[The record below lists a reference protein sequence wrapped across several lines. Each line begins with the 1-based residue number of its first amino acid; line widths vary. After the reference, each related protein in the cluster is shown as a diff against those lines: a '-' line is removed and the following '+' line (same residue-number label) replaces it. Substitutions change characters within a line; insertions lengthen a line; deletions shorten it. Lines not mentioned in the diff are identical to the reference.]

1 MLQSEHT
8 ISKLC
13 RVLKVNRST
22 FYKYNNRKPS
32 ARFRENQELKRL
44 ILQIYTETN
53 YRLGAAKI
61 QILLQREHGVSI
73 SIGRVYRL
81 MKAMDFP
88 KMATVKP
95 KFRYHKPTVSL
106 ACPNLVQQ
114 QFETSQPNKVWTSDI
129 SYIPVKK
136 GFVYLCVILDLF
148 SRKVIAWN
156 VYNKMTA
163 SLVCNTLEKAISKRK
178 PTSSVIFHS
187 DRGSQYLSNQVRQLQ
202 EKLAIV
208 PSYSKLAYPWDNAV
222 TESFFKWMK
231 HEELKRHTFYS
242 LEEVKLACFKY
253 IEGFYNPRR
262 PHSAIDMLSPNL
274 KEEIYWQSH

>member
-32 ARFRENQELKRL
+32 VRFRENQELKRL

-81 MKAMDFP
+81 MKSMNLP

-95 KFRYHKPTVSL
+95 KFCYHKPTVSL
-106 ACPNLVQQ
+106 TCPNLV
-114 QFETSQPNKVWTSDI
+114 
-129 SYIPVKK
+129 
-136 GFVYLCVILDLF
+136 
-148 SRKVIAWN
+148 
-156 VYNKMTA
+156 
-163 SLVCNTLEKAISKRK
+163 
-178 PTSSVIFHS
+178 
-187 DRGSQYLSNQVRQLQ
+187 RQ
-202 EKLAIV
+202 
-208 PSYSKLAYPWDNAV
+208 
-222 TESFFKWMK
+222 
-231 HEELKRHTFYS
+231 
-242 LEEVKLACFKY
+242 
-253 IEGFYNPRR
+253 
-262 PHSAIDMLSPNL
+262 
-274 KEEIYWQSH
+274 

>member
-13 RVLKVNRST
+13 RVMKVNRST
-22 FYKYNNRKPS
+22 FYKYNNRKLS
-32 ARFRENQELKRL
+32 ARFRENQEIKRL

-73 SIGRVYRL
+73 SINRVYRL
-81 MKAMDFP
+81 MKSVKLP
-88 KMATVKP
+88 KMVTAKP

-114 QFETSQPNKVWTSDI
+114 PFETSQPNKVWISNI
-129 SYIPVKK
+129 SYIPVKN

-156 VYNKMTA
+156 VCNKMTT
-163 SLVCNTLEKAISKRK
+163 SLVCDTLEKAVSKRK
-178 PTSSVIFHS
+178 TTALVIFHS
-187 DRGSQYLSNQVRQLQ
+187 DRGSQYLSNASR
-202 EKLAIV
+202 KIG
-208 PSYSKLAYPWDNAV
+208 DC
-222 TESFFKWMK
+222 
-231 HEELKRHTFYS
+231 S
-242 LEEVKLACFKY
+242 LL
-253 IEGFYNPRR
+253 
-262 PHSAIDMLSPNL
+262 
-274 KEEIYWQSH
+274 